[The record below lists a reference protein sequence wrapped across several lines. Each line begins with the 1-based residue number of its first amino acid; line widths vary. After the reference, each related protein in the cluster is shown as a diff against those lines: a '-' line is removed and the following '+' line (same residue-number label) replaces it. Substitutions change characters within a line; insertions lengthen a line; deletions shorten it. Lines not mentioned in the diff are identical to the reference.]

1 MEGKYW
7 SAEEGPHARNYETKV
22 QRGVRIT
29 EKLKAKRA
37 LKGSGRGSKGDKII
51 YDDGA
56 FVKSQISDTIRARS
70 PLIEVIN
77 LQRNKDA
84 KLLLARPS
92 DLAYRLLDELQPRER
107 QQLRLVDRLAFGAK
121 RPSHQNELTTQRR

>member
-1 MEGKYW
+1 MEGGKENW
-7 SAEEGPHARNYETKV
+7 RGNTGLLRRGHTHVTYETKV
-22 QRGVRIT
+22 QRGMRIT
-29 EKLKAKRA
+29 EKLKAKQA

-56 FVKSQISDTIRARS
+56 FVKSQISDAIRARS
-70 PLIEVIN
+70 PLIEIID

-92 DLAYRLLDELQPRER
+92 DLAYRL
-107 QQLRLVDRLAFGAK
+107 LRLVDRLAFGAK

>member
-1 MEGKYW
+1 MEGGKENW
-7 SAEEGPHARNYETKV
+7 RGNTGLLRRGHTHETKV

-37 LKGSGRGSKGDKII
+37 LKGSGRGSKGDKVID
-51 YDDGA
+51 DDGA
-56 FVKSQISDTIRARS
+56 PVKSQISDAIRARS
-70 PLIEVIN
+70 LLIEVID

-92 DLAYRLLDELQPRER
+92 DLARER